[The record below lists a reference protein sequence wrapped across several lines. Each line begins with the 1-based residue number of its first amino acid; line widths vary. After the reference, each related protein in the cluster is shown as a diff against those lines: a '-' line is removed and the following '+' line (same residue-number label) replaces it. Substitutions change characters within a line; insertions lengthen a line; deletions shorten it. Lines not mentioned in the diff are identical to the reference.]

1 MGRLRPLLMGSNER
15 SGRISCMHVR
25 VAVGLRVRVAVG
37 LRWAEALLRHCH
49 EAGRGCP
56 EAPL

>member
-1 MGRLRPLLMGSNER
+1 MLMGTNER
-15 SGRISCMHVR
+15 SGRASCTHVG

-37 LRWAEALLRHCH
+37 LRWAEALLRRCH